1 LNGGAAGAV
10 RRLAGRT
17 WTWLEA
23 RFDRRTHLGLHLTL
37 ALAVGVAAIWALSAL
52 LDAVLDNATLVRLDV
67 LVDARIHALE
77 TPAGLTFF
85 TWISLIGSPTSM
97 AVLGAIGAVVLA
109 IRRER
114 RMCVTW
120 IAAFVGSAV
129 LERTLKFLVHRSRP
143 AYAGAQLARQSF
155 SFPSGH
161 AMGSFIGFGMVVY
174 VVAAHW
180 RAPRR
185 IRLPLTVA
193 AVILVLLV
201 GLSRVYLGAHYP
213 SDVLGAYAAS
223 AAWMAVC
230 IGGLAVALHRRD
242 TASSA

>member
-1 LNGGAAGAV
+1 MNRA
-10 RRLAGRT
+10 RRVAGRL
-17 WTWLEA
+17 WSWILE

-37 ALAVGVAAIWALSAL
+37 ALVVGVAAVWAFSAL

-67 LVDARIHALE
+67 LIDARIHAVE

-85 TWISLIGSPTSM
+85 AWISLVGSPTSM

-109 IRRER
+109 IRRES

-120 IAAFVGSAV
+120 IAAFIGSGV

-185 IRLPLTVA
+185 VRVPVTAA
-193 AVILVLLV
+193 AVIIVLLV
-201 GLSRVYLGAHYP
+201 GVSRVYLGAHYP
-213 SDVLGAYAAS
+213 SDVLGGYAAA

-230 IGGLAVALHRRD
+230 VGGLAVALHRRD
-242 TASSA
+242 AASSV